1 MNNQLVSA
9 LANVF
14 GILLEEPLKLSRPL
28 TILFLHSTTL
38 YIADGGALTFCL
50 RSISRMLRLSSTQL
64 KVASSD
70 QYVLRSR
77 IPPLKTTVG
86 G

>member
-28 TILFLHSTTL
+28 TILFLQSTTL
-38 YIADGGALTFCL
+38 YITDGGALTFCL
-50 RSISRMLRLSSTQL
+50 RSIEVVSRMLRLSSAQL

-77 IPPLKTTVG
+77 IPRLKHD
-86 G
+86 